1 MTEYEQISLAVR
13 DKASYLMKHNP
24 GTISSLIRNSISTT
38 YSLPE
43 YETSII
49 LCKHIK
55 GNDNITILA
64 SCLSLTF
71 LEVINRTEKVKT
83 VTLLDH
89 DKNIIS
95 VGNKAQ
101 SLFPNISIRYIRKN
115 VVFDDISEYLI
126 DRSVIVIPSI
136 NMLLPFDDLLPNLPK
151 GTLISATGTNNMM
164 MKYGNLI
171 YNVSDLKSQ
180 ITCEK
185 VLFEKEY
192 NSSWNTN
199 SSSEFKFTTSVVV
212 AKI

>member
-1 MTEYEQISLAVR
+1 LA
-13 DKASYLMKHNP
+13 KGSK
-24 GTISSLIRNSISTT
+24 
-38 YSLPE
+38 
-43 YETSII
+43 I
-49 LCKHIK
+49 L
-55 GNDNITILA
+55 ILA
-64 SCLSLTF
+64 SWLSLMT
-71 LEVINRTEKVKT
+71 LEIFNRSTKVKEII
-83 VTLLDH
+83 LLDH
-89 DKNIIS
+89 DKSVIKLGKKIS
-95 VGNKAQ
+95 TLYP
-101 SLFPNISIRYIRKN
+101 SMSITYIRKN